1 MKTESEL
8 KLKVKDFLK
17 AFEEV
22 FEHDWYYTSL
32 MIGDEKEG
40 CTFLNPGLEDE
51 TEDWGN
57 RGILLQKYR
66 QLISFLEK

>member
-1 MKTESEL
+1 MKTENEL
-8 KLKVKDFLK
+8 KSKVEDFLK

-22 FEHDWYYTSL
+22 FEHDWDYTSE
-32 MIGDEKEG
+32 MIGDENEG
-40 CTFLNPGLEDE
+40 CTFLNPGIEDE

-66 QLISFLEK
+66 HLVKFLRE